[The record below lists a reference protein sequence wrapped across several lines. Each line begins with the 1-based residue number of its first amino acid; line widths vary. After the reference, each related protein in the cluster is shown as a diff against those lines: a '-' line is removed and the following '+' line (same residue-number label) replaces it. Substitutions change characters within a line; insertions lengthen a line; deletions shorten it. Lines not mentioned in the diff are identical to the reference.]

1 MRRSLFAA
9 LAVCFVIAA
18 FPPAGFPAADG
29 QKAIPDYSLTPR
41 SEIPVELTWR
51 IEDLYPTFEAWEQD
65 RAALADL
72 VAGIDGAAKDWTGS
86 AQKMLAMFE
95 LQDEIYIKGSRLF
108 RYILLQSDVDLAN
121 TLFQA
126 LRGELQA
133 AFVQIGSALSFIEPD
148 LLKMSE
154 ETLEGYLASE
164 PRLEPYRFTI
174 KETLRSRAHILPEEQ
189 ERIMTM
195 TGLFGGAPSRASSFL
210 NDVDMP
216 HPEATFSDGKT
227 VPLNYANYM
236 RYRASNDPGDRTL
249 AMRTFW
255 ANHVKYENTQAALLD
270 GEMKRHL
277 FGARVRGYADC
288 LEASLFGNDIDPAVY
303 HRLIASVRE
312 HLPLFFRY
320 MRLKGELMG
329 LADTMRYE
337 DVYGSAVPSV
347 ERSYTYD
354 EAQRIIL
361 AALKPLGKEYEAVL
375 REAFGN
381 RWIDVYPNK
390 NKQSGAYSGGVY
402 GLHSYV
408 KMNYDGKYDAVST
421 LAHELGHAV
430 HSNFANAA
438 QPFSNAGYP
447 LFLAEIASTFNETL
461 LLKHMLKNEKDDLFK
476 LWLIDQYLVQVRSTI
491 YRQTM
496 FAEYELAMH
505 RRVEEDKTLTPD
517 WLSATFLDLTK
528 TYYGHDEGVARVDDY
543 IRNEWSAI
551 PHFYR
556 YYYVYQYSTGMIASM
571 ALVEQALKSNDGVEK
586 YLALLKAGGSD
597 SPLALLKKAGVDMTT
612 PEPSKAAFRTVEG
625 LVAEMEKIVA
635 RLRAQKRI

>member
-1 MRRSLFAA
+1 MRRFRIAFAVEILAIVVLASVSA
-9 LAVCFVIAA
+9 LAAET
-18 FPPAGFPAADG
+18 
-29 QKAIPDYSLTPR
+29 KAVVPDYSLTPR
-41 SEIPVELTWR
+41 SEIPVEFTWR
-51 IEDLYPTFEAWEQD
+51 VEDLYPTFEAWERD
-65 RAALADL
+65 RAELDAL
-72 VAGIDGAAKDWTGS
+72 VSRIDETAKDWTASPRG
-86 AQKMLAMFE
+86 MLAMAE

-108 RYILLQSDVDLAN
+108 RYVLLQSDVDLAN
-121 TLFQA
+121 TKFQA
-126 LRGELQA
+126 LRGEMQA
-133 AFVQIGSALSFIEPD
+133 AFVQIGSKLSFIEPD
-148 LLKMSE
+148 LLKMNE
-154 ETLEGYLASE
+154 QTIKEYLASE
-164 PRLEPYRFTI
+164 PRLEPYRFSIMETI
-174 KETLRSRAHILPEEQ
+174 RKRAHILPEEQ
-189 ERIMTM
+189 ERIMAM

-216 HPEATFSDGKT
+216 HPEATFSDGRT
-227 VPLNYANYM
+227 VPLNYANYV
-236 RYRASNDPGDRTL
+236 RYRAANDPADRTL

-288 LEASLFGNDIDPAVY
+288 LEASLFENDIDPAVY
-303 HRLIASVRE
+303 HQLIASVRE
-312 HLPLFFRY
+312 HLPIFFRY
-320 MRLKGELMG
+320 MKLKGELMG

-337 DVYGSAVPSV
+337 DIYGSAVPSV
-347 ERSYTYD
+347 ERSYAYD

-390 NKQSGAYSGGVY
+390 NKQTGAYSGGVY

-430 HSNFANAA
+430 HSNFANAT

-461 LLKHMLKNEKDDLFK
+461 LLKHMLKSEKDDLFK

-517 WLSATFLDLTK
+517 WLSDTFLDLTR
-528 TYYGHDEGVARVDDY
+528 TYYGHDAGVARVDDY
-543 IRNEWSAI
+543 IRNEWSSV

-571 ALVEQALKSNDGVEK
+571 ALVDQALKSTDGVER

-612 PEPSKAAFRTVEG
+612 PEPSRAAFRTVEG
-625 LVAEMEKIVA
+625 LIAEMEKIVA
-635 RLRAQKRI
+635 RLRAQKKI